1 MASSAIPAID
11 VSPYFRSD
19 EENEE
24 GKKKAME
31 QIRDACVSYGFF
43 QIANHGIPLDSLS
56 TTIDMY
62 KTFFAT
68 SDEEKLSLPDY
79 LKSTQESAGT
89 YEHFRIRF
97 SSSSAFDVCPN
108 NPPAF
113 RQVLEEMA
121 SHFTKLGV
129 LLERIIS
136 ECLGLPPDFLGN
148 YTNDRSRDALM
159 GLHYFPA
166 EEDENTGK
174 PAHEDPGCFTI
185 VYQYEVG
192 GLQVQKGGQWI
203 PIAPCKDKLVVN
215 IGDVIQVLSNNK
227 FKSAIHRVVR
237 PTETHRYS
245 CAFFYNLQ
253 GDKWVEPLPQ
263 FTTEIGESPE
273 YRGFHFDEYLQLRLR
288 NRSHPPARP
297 EDFIHITHYSISS

>member
-113 RQVLEEMA
+113 R
-121 SHFTKLGV
+121 
-129 LLERIIS
+129 
-136 ECLGLPPDFLGN
+136 
-148 YTNDRSRDALM
+148 
-159 GLHYFPA
+159 
-166 EEDENTGK
+166 
-174 PAHEDPGCFTI
+174 
-185 VYQYEVG
+185 
-192 GLQVQKGGQWI
+192 
-203 PIAPCKDKLVVN
+203 
-215 IGDVIQVLSNNK
+215 
-227 FKSAIHRVVR
+227 
-237 PTETHRYS
+237 
-245 CAFFYNLQ
+245 
-253 GDKWVEPLPQ
+253 
-263 FTTEIGESPE
+263 
-273 YRGFHFDEYLQLRLR
+273 
-288 NRSHPPARP
+288 
-297 EDFIHITHYSISS
+297 